1 MQNKCFLLTLLGLQ
15 KSKNLLAHLMRLIIH
30 RLNIDLQIDENWT
43 DNWMVSTIELIKSQ
57 MKLVNES

>member
-1 MQNKCFLLTLLGLQ
+1 
-15 KSKNLLAHLMRLIIH
+15 MRLIIH

>member
-1 MQNKCFLLTLLGLQ
+1 MQNKCFLLTLLGLR

-57 MKLVNES
+57 MKLVDES